1 MKTAESI
8 DRLRRERDSLKK
20 PLGLVPTMGYLH
32 EGHLSL
38 VRQAKMEC
46 ASVVV
51 SIFVN
56 PAQFGPSEDLEN
68 YPRDLEMDLGLLE
81 KEGADLVWIP
91 TEEVMYPP
99 GFQTWVTV
107 EGLTQKLEGLKR
119 PRHFRGVT
127 TVVSKLF
134 NVVQPDKAY
143 FGQKDAQQSI
153 VIRRM
158 VQDLNLPVE
167 IVVCPT
173 VRESDGLAMSSRN
186 SYLNPQERKS
196 ATVLY
201 RSLMKAQEAFEA
213 GERDADEIRKVVSA
227 TLAEEPL
234 AQTQYVS
241 VADPETLNELDGSII
256 KALISMAVFVGGTR
270 LIDNV
275 VVGEPESGDR
285 DQESVDEMIGQ

>member
-1 MKTAESI
+1 MKTVESM
-8 DRLRRERDSLKK
+8 DRLRKERASLKK

-38 VRQAKMEC
+38 VRRAKSEC
-46 ASVVV
+46 TSVAV

-56 PAQFGPSEDLEN
+56 PTQFGPSEDLEN
-68 YPRDLEMDLGLLE
+68 YPRDLEMDLGLLDN
-81 KEGADLVWIP
+81 EGVDLVWIP
-91 TEEVMYPP
+91 TEEEMYPP

-107 EGLTQKLEGLKR
+107 EDLTQKLEGLKR
-119 PRHFRGVT
+119 PGHFRGVT

-134 NVVQPDKAY
+134 NTVQPDKAY

-158 VQDLNLPVE
+158 VHDLNLPIE
-167 IVVCPT
+167 IVVCPII
-173 VRESDGLAMSSRN
+173 RESDGLAMSSRN
-186 SYLNPQERKS
+186 SYLNPQERKA

-201 RSLMKAQEAFEA
+201 RSLMKAQKAFVT
-213 GERDADEIRKVVSA
+213 GERDADTLRKMVLG

-241 VADPETLNELDGSII
+241 VADPESLNELDGAIA
-256 KALISMAVFVGGTR
+256 KALISMAVHVGGTR
-270 LIDNV
+270 LIDNM
-275 VVGEPESGDR
+275 VVGE
-285 DQESVDEMIGQ
+285 